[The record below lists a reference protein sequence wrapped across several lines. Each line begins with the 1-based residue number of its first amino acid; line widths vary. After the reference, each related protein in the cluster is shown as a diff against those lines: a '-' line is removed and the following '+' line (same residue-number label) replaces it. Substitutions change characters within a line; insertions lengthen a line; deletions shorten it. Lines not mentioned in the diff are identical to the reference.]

1 MNRYLGYMLRTCGAD
16 MTSRG
21 GFRWPKRGQVTV
33 PDWNPKPVCGG
44 GLHGLLWGRGSSGL
58 LDWSEDAVWQVVGI
72 NKWVEIDGDKIKV
85 PAGYVIYSGDRKGA
99 TDAIIRLGAD
109 PSYVPGAFRTGGYES
124 TLTGGDRSTLTGGDW
139 STLTGGYWDG
149 SRYRIAT
156 AYPGENGIKI
166 NTPYRYNATTN
177 EWDEVTT

>member
-1 MNRYLGYMLRTCGAD
+1 MNRYLGYMLRTCWAD

-72 NKWVEIDGDKIKV
+72 NEWVEIDGNKIKV

-109 PSYVPGAFRTGGYES
+109 PSYVPGEFRTGGYES
-124 TLTGGDRSTLTGGDW
+124 TLTGGDRSTLTGGYRSTLTGGDW
-139 STLTGGYWDG
+139 STLT
-149 SRYRIAT
+149 SQ
-156 AYPGENGIKI
+156 
-166 NTPYRYNATTN
+166 
-177 EWDEVTT
+177 